1 MGNGG
6 YMLVGNGG
14 CWWIYF
20 GCRWVVVGGG
30 GWWWVMVD
38 IFWLVV
44 DGNGYILAGDGW
56 LWVLVG
62 GGINYSNPIVT
73 VYLLRFISNMSV
85 N

>member
-1 MGNGG
+1 MVVD
-6 YMLVGNGG
+6 LFWPSVG
-14 CWWIYF
+14 
-20 GCRWVVVGGG
+20 VG

-44 DGNGYILAGDGW
+44 DGNGYILAGDGR

-62 GGINYSNPIVT
+62 GGINYSNPIVI
-73 VYLLRFISNMSV
+73 VYLLRLISNMSV

>member
-1 MGNGG
+1 
-6 YMLVGNGG
+6 
-14 CWWIYF
+14 
-20 GCRWVVVGGG
+20 
-30 GWWWVMVD
+30 MVY

-62 GGINYSNPIVT
+62 GGINYSNPIVI